1 MREEPYN
8 SAAPDDE
15 PGYQQGCAILERN
28 TSRVLNNEANNVAR
42 ASESAGFVALREED
56 HWRIYAKPREIL
68 HATDPESLDETL
80 KRVAAHAAMGGESA
94 GFLAYEAGYA
104 LEPSLRPLLAGHAA
118 TLAWFGLYDRCEV
131 MKGEDFLRISG
142 APTVKGPRLG
152 ISHEAYCK
160 KIEEIRELIAD
171 GEIYQLNFTDRL
183 KFCFADRPWDLFA
196 ALCLEHPTPYAAFVN
211 TGTEQVLSHS
221 PELFF
226 RIQDGRIVVQPM
238 KGTAPRGLTAEQDRM
253 KAVELQQSEKE
264 RAENVMIVDL
274 MRNDL
279 GRICKTG
286 SVHPRKLFEAIRFPS
301 LWQMVSTIEGELC
314 PEWTF
319 EGVLRALFPSG
330 SVTGAPKIRAMEHIA
345 RLENSS
351 RGVYTGA
358 IGYVAGRNAQF
369 NVAIR
374 TAVLRGRE
382 GVMSVGSGITYDSL
396 PDREWEECAWKCGF
410 LTRRTPQFGLFETM
424 LWHDEY
430 VLLERHVGRMRSS
443 AEYFGFEFDCR
454 KLEAELCETASRFAR
469 GEKRRV
475 RISLDRNGQI
485 EVNSTEFSDER
496 HGRVMIA
503 THRTAS
509 EDRFLFHKTTH
520 RQSYDKELARARAAE
535 CDDALFFNERDELTE
550 GAIHNVV
557 LIKNGVYLTPALTC
571 GLLPGTYRAEFLKE
585 HPDAREE
592 VLRREDLLQADAIFL
607 CNSVRGLYEVRLVE
621 AAR

>member
-1 MREEPYN
+1 
-8 SAAPDDE
+8 
-15 PGYQQGCAILERN
+15 LN
-28 TSRVLNNEANNVAR
+28 TEANNVAR
-42 ASESAGFVALREED
+42 ASESAGFAALREED
-56 HWRIYAKPREIL
+56 HWRIYTKPREIL
-68 HATDPESLDETL
+68 RADDPESLDELL
-80 KRVAAHAAMGGESA
+80 KRVAAHATNGGESA

-104 LEPSLRPLLAGHAA
+104 LEPRLRALLPGNAT

-131 MKGEDFLRISG
+131 MNGEDFLPVNT
-142 APTVKGPRLG
+142 APAMKGPHLG
-152 ISHEAYCK
+152 ISREEYCE

-183 KFCFADRPWDLFA
+183 KFCFAGRPWDLFA
-196 ALCLEHPTPYAAFVN
+196 AVCLEHPTPYAAFVN

-226 RIQDGRIVVQPM
+226 RIQDGQIVVQPM

-253 KAVELQQSEKE
+253 KAIELQQSEKE

-274 MRNDL
+274 MRSDL

-286 SVHPRKLFEAIRFPS
+286 SVRPRKLFEAIRFSS
-301 LWQMVSTIEGELC
+301 LWQMISTIEGELC
-314 PEWTF
+314 PDWTF
-319 EGVLRALFPSG
+319 ESVVRALFPSG

-345 RLENSS
+345 RLESSS
-351 RGVYTGA
+351 RGIYTGA

-374 TAVLRGRE
+374 TSVLRGGE
-382 GVMSVGSGITYDSL
+382 GVMGVGSGITYDSL

-410 LTRRTPQFGLFETM
+410 LTRRAPQFKLFETM
-424 LWHDEY
+424 LWQDAY
-430 VLLERHVGRMRSS
+430 ILLERHMARMASS
-443 AEYFGFEFDCR
+443 AEYFGFDFDRC
-454 KLEAELCETASRFAR
+454 KVDAQLCETAARFAR
-469 GEKRRV
+469 GERWRV
-475 RISLDRNGQI
+475 RISLDRHGRL
-485 EVNSTEFSDER
+485 EVNSAAVSDER

-503 THRTAS
+503 AHRTES

-520 RQSYDKELARARAAE
+520 RQSYDRELEQASAAQ
-535 CDDALFFNERDELTE
+535 CDDALFFNERGELTE

-557 LIKNGVYLTPALTC
+557 LVTNGVWFTPALTC

-585 HPDAREE
+585 HPEARVE

-607 CNSVRGLYEVRLVE
+607 CNSVRGMYEVKLVE
-621 AAR
+621 AAG